1 MKFAGII
8 PLLLIACIGFSQEQ
22 AISQEDERKGSFY
35 VYWGWNYGWYT
46 KSDINFRGENY
57 DFTLENVIANDRQSK
72 FNLNTYFNPV
82 LLTIPQYNFRVGL
95 FINEN
100 YNLSFGI
107 DHMKYVVQS
116 GQTVNINGRIN
127 STGTEFDGNYAN
139 DDILLSNDFLR
150 FEHSDGLNYLNF
162 ELRRF
167 DEIINLKNVKIS
179 LTEGFG
185 LGALYPKTNA
195 VLFGQE
201 GYDEFLLSG
210 YGISGVLGIN
220 VSIYKHFF
228 IQSELKGGFMDL
240 PNIKTTSIGSDKASH
255 NFFFSQL
262 NIVFG
267 SRLNLKKNKATDN
280 K

>member
-8 PLLLIACIGFSQEQ
+8 LFLLIARIAFSQEQ
-22 AISQEDERKGSFY
+22 EQPKGQIQKGSFY
-35 VYWGWNYGWYT
+35 VYWGWNHGWYT
-46 KSDINFRGENY
+46 RSDINFRGDDY
-57 DFTLENVIANDRQSK
+57 DFTLKDVIANDRQSK

-82 LLTIPQYNFRVGL
+82 LLTIPQYNFRVGF
-95 FINEN
+95 FINKN
-100 YNLSFGI
+100 YNFSFGI

-116 GQTVNINGRIN
+116 GQTVKINGIIK

-139 DDILLSNDFLR
+139 DDIVLSNDFLR
-150 FEHSDGLNYLNF
+150 FEHSDGLNYINF

-167 DEIINLKNVKIS
+167 DEIINLHNVKIS
-179 LTEGFG
+179 LAEGFG

-201 GYDEFLLSG
+201 PYDEFLLSG

-220 VSIYKHFF
+220 VSVYKYFF
-228 IQSELKGGFMDL
+228 VQSELKGGFMDL
-240 PNIKTTSIGSDKASH
+240 PRIRTTNIGPDKASH

-267 SRLNLKKNKATDN
+267 SRLNLNKNKSD
-280 K
+280 KK

>member
-1 MKFAGII
+1 MKFTGLI
-8 PLLLIACIGFSQEQ
+8 LFLLIASIGFSQEQ
-22 AISQEDERKGSFY
+22 EQPKGQIQKGSFY
-35 VYWGWNYGWYT
+35 VYWGWNHGWYT
-46 KSDINFRGENY
+46 RSNMNFRGDDY
-57 DFTLENVIANDRQSK
+57 DFTLEDVIANDRQSK

-82 LLTIPQYNFRVGL
+82 LLTIPQYNFRVGF

-116 GQTVNINGRIN
+116 GQIVNISGSIN
-127 STGTEFDGNYAN
+127 NTRTEFDGSYAN
-139 DDILLSNDFLR
+139 DDIVLSNDFLR

-167 DEIINLKNVKIS
+167 DEIIKLNNVKIN
-179 LTEGFG
+179 LTEGLG
-185 LGALYPKTNA
+185 LGALYPKTNTE
-195 VLFGQE
+195 LFGQE
-201 GYDEFLLSG
+201 RYDEFLLSG

-220 VSIYKHFF
+220 VSFYKHFF
-228 IQSELKGGFMDL
+228 IQSELKGGYIDL
-240 PNIKTTSIGSDKASH
+240 PHIRTTRFSADKASQ
-255 NFFFSQL
+255 NFFFSEL

-267 SRLNLKKNKATDN
+267 SRLNFQKKKSTDS